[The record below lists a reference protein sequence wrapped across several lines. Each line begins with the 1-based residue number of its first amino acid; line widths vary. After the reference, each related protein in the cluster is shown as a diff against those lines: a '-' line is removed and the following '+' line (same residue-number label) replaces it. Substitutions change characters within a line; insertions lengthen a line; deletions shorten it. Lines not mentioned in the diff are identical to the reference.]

1 MRLYSRLLL
10 LLFIVA
16 TNIVFSQEN
25 TNQAIQQIT
34 VKNGLVSGNVHS
46 ISQDSQGFIWIAT
59 ENGLSR
65 YDGSK
70 IKKYSQTED
79 GTYGITHDFVNT
91 VAAQNDYGV
100 WVGTISGLDKY
111 DHITGGFKHYYFYTA
126 ENATRYF
133 QTVLEIVPLQSG
145 SCFLRTDYAIAL
157 YSQEQDSIIQIST
170 LDTVTPTAIELIDEN
185 TIVVANS
192 KGKIYT
198 LHEDGTKK
206 DVCNV
211 SREVTNLVVVNDT
224 TILASDIY
232 GNVHLIS
239 ENEIQKTYSFPY
251 SGVSSSQKRISSIVA
266 ITDSTFWV
274 GTEGLGILKLNI
286 NGEWTKNAIP
296 QDLLINNNISNLFL
310 DRDKN
315 LWISHIYGGVS
326 LCINKS
332 DQVSYFDC
340 PQEIQNYKTLA
351 LAFQN
356 DVLWVGTEGG
366 GLFKY
371 NTKTKQYKQFSVSK
385 GLLGQPFD
393 NVVTSLFYK
402 DGIMWI
408 GTYNK
413 SVYALDIVS
422 NKLLYVEELQRL
434 LKKRVSS
441 VFVDSKNRVWVGTY
455 SKGIYVFDVLKKEFV
470 KHYIT
475 DSDNSIQTIS
485 CDGITGFKEDSKSNI
500 WVSSY
505 YGISKIAPD
514 GSIKRYT
521 YEKYEGLG
529 NNVVNHIHSDYD
541 GVLWFGTLNGI
552 SYYDE
557 QKDSIVAFSPKYGKF
572 SNVISEM
579 ISYEENSDL
588 IVTPQAIYSLQKKEN
603 RIGYVGACP
612 YGEFSRNAYVLTPT
626 GVLLGTEKGVAHVNL
641 ITLSIEEK
649 HRNINLTDVFI
660 GETSV
665 FDRESPYKGEFVDG
679 AFSFSLPYY
688 EDDITFCF
696 SDFTFDN
703 QNIDEYVYKL
713 EGFQEEWISLTEYN
727 FVSYTNLPSGTYK
740 FIVRKNTANGF
751 SEEKLEV
758 NLHIEEPFWEAWWFY
773 VLYFL
778 IPIIILCFIYKA
790 RVSKIKRAQNKLQKQ
805 VDLRVK
811 DVEEKTQEIEYQK
824 EKVIEQQN
832 IANEQK
838 LEFEKEINNLLLEQE
853 KIKRRIE
860 EKQSELYEAI
870 GEGNVL
876 RAQNEEMEV
885 KLSIISAFSQEM
897 IFRITLPSEKFE
909 YVSDGVKFVTG
920 YEPSDFYN
928 DNKLFRSLLLE
939 EDKLKHKNFRIL
951 ITKGKVP
958 PVTEYRLVSK
968 GGEQKWVVQFNRLV
982 KDVDGKPMYFEAMIK
997 DVSELR
1003 KYKNKEDS
1011 ASLRFKNLEA
1021 ITQNQQEVNFEVDGV
1036 SIIRSVANLLK
1047 STDIS
1052 LNEIRAVMSSE
1063 QDVVAALQVVGDLI
1077 DVLKIDD
1084 GDLQLNHSQCYI
1096 NLLLKDLYK
1105 KFQDEKDKTEKKNI
1119 DFSLSIPNEDENFSF
1134 YTDTFR
1140 LFQVLTNLLGN
1151 AFKFTPKGSVEFGYE
1166 IVDNPEVKA
1175 TKEILFFVKDS
1186 GVGISLEKKAKLFD
1200 GYSFDEN
1207 TNFIHGVGLNL
1218 SKKIIELLG
1227 GRLWVDSTNEL
1238 GATFNVALPL
1248 EKMKGL
1254 KKAEETKEKDESF
1267 SLDWSK
1273 KTLLLAEDE
1282 ENNYDFVIS
1291 SLKRTNIKVI
1301 WAKNGEEAISLFEEH
1316 QREIDVILMDIQ
1328 MPKLNGYEATQQI
1341 KKIDSDTPIIAQTAY
1356 ANYEAKLNCFDAGC
1370 DNYLAKPYKT
1380 RDLIDVLS
1388 KYL

>member
-1 MRLYSRLLL
+1 MRLCNRLLL
-10 LLFIVA
+10 FVFIIA
-16 TNIVFSQEN
+16 ANIGFAQEKTNPSILH
-25 TNQAIQQIT
+25 IT
-34 VKNGLVSGNVHS
+34 VKNGLVSGKVHS
-46 ISQDSQGFIWIAT
+46 VSQDSQGFIWIAT

-70 IKKYSQTED
+70 FKKYSQTED

-91 VAAQNDYGV
+91 VSAQNDCGV

-111 DHITGGFKHYYFYTA
+111 DHVTGNFKHYYFYR
-126 ENATRYF
+126 EDSSRYF

-145 SCFLRTDYAIAL
+145 SCFLRTNNAVAL
-157 YSQEQDSIIQIST
+157 YSIKHDSIIQIST
-170 LDTVTPTAIELIDEN
+170 LDTLTPTAIELIDEN

-198 LHEDGTKK
+198 LHEDGAKK
-206 DVCNV
+206 DVCDV
-211 SREVTNLVVVNDT
+211 SKEVTNLVVVNDT

-232 GNVHLIS
+232 GNVHLVS

-251 SGVSSSQKRISSIVA
+251 SGVSSSQKRISSIVS
-266 ITDSTFWV
+266 ITDSTFLV
-274 GTEGLGILKLNI
+274 GTEGLGILKLNL
-286 NGEWTKNAIP
+286 NGEWTKNLIP
-296 QDLLINNNISNLFL
+296 QNLLINNNISNLFL

-326 LCINKS
+326 LYLNKS
-332 DQVSYFDC
+332 DQISYFDC

-371 NTKTKQYKQFSVSK
+371 NTKTNRYKQFNVSK
-385 GLLGQPFD
+385 GLLGQAFD

-402 DGIMWI
+402 DGVMWI

-413 SVYALDIVS
+413 GVYALDVAS
-422 NKLLYVEELQRL
+422 NKLLYVEELQSL
-434 LKKRVSS
+434 SEKRVSS
-441 VFVDSKNRVWVGTY
+441 VFVDSKSRVWIGTY
-455 SKGIYVFDVLKKEFV
+455 SKGIYVFDVLQKEIV
-470 KHYIT
+470 KHYRT
-475 DSDNSIQTIS
+475 DSDNSVQTIS
-485 CDGITGFKEDSKSNI
+485 CDGITGFKEDAKSNI

-505 YGISKIAPD
+505 YGVSKISPN

-541 GVLWFGTLNGI
+541 GVLWFGTLNGV
-552 SYYDE
+552 SYYNE
-557 QKDSIVAFSPKYGKF
+557 QKDSIVALSPKYGKF

-579 ISYEENSDL
+579 ISYEENADL
-588 IVTPQAIYSLQKKEN
+588 IVTPQAIYSLQRKEN
-603 RIGYVGACP
+603 SIGYVGACP
-612 YGEFSRNAYVLTPT
+612 YGEFSRNAYALTPT
-626 GVLLGTEKGVAHVNL
+626 GVLLGAEKGVVHVNL

-649 HRNINLTDVFI
+649 HRDINLTDVFI

-696 SDFTFDN
+696 SDFTFDK

-713 EGFQEEWISLTEYN
+713 EGFQEEWINLTEYN

-758 NLHIEEPFWEAWWFY
+758 NLFIEEPFWEAWWFFI
-773 VLYFL
+773 LYFL
-778 IPIIILCFIYKA
+778 IPIIILYFVYKS
-790 RVSKIKRAQNKLQKQ
+790 RVSKIERARNKLQKQ

-824 EKVIEQQN
+824 EKVIEQQT

-838 LEFEKEINNLLLEQE
+838 LEFEKEKNNYLSEQE
-853 KIKRRIE
+853 KIKRKLE

-876 RAQNEEMEV
+876 RAQNEEMDA
-885 KLSIISAFSQEM
+885 KLSVISAFSQEM
-897 IFRITLPSEKFE
+897 IFRVSLPTEDIEF
-909 YVSDGVKFVTG
+909 VSDGVKFITG
-920 YEPSDFYN
+920 YDPVDFYN
-928 DNKLFRSLLLE
+928 NKKLFKSLLHE
-939 EDKLKHKNFRIL
+939 EDRQVHKKFRIFM
-951 ITKGKVP
+951 TKGKVP
-958 PVTEYRLVSK
+958 PIAEYRLITK
-968 GGEQKWVVQFNRLV
+968 DGEDKWVVQFNRLV

-997 DVSELR
+997 DISELK
-1003 KYKNKEDS
+1003 KYKDKEAS
-1011 ASLRFKNLEA
+1011 ASLRSKNLEA
-1021 ITQNQQEVNFEVDGV
+1021 ITQNQPDVNIEEDSVA
-1036 SIIRSVANLLK
+1036 IIRFVANLIK

-1063 QDVVAALQVVGDLI
+1063 QDTVAALQVVGDLI
-1077 DVLKIDD
+1077 DVSKIDD
-1084 GDLQLNHSQCYI
+1084 GDLQLNNSQCYI

-1119 DFSLSIPNEDENFSF
+1119 EFSLSIPNEDENFSF

-1140 LFQVLTNLLGN
+1140 LRQVLTNLLGN
-1151 AFKFTPKGSVEFGYE
+1151 AFKFTKKGTVEFGYE

-1175 TKEILFFVKDS
+1175 DKEIVFFVKDS
-1186 GVGISLEKKAKLFD
+1186 GIGISTEKKAKLFD
-1200 GYSFDEN
+1200 GYSFDES

-1227 GRLWVDSTNEL
+1227 GRLWVDSTSEL
-1238 GATFNVALPL
+1238 GAMFNIALPL

-1273 KTLLLAEDE
+1273 KTMLLAEDE
-1282 ENNYDFVIS
+1282 EDNYEFVIS
-1291 SLKRTNIKVI
+1291 SLKKTNIKVI
-1301 WAKNGEEAISLFEEH
+1301 WAKNGEEAISMFEES
-1316 QREIDVILMDIQ
+1316 QREIDVVLMDIQ
-1328 MPKLNGYEATQQI
+1328 MPKLNGYEATLQI
-1341 KKIDSDTPIIAQTAY
+1341 KKIDSDIPIIAQTAY
-1356 ANYEAKLNCFDAGC
+1356 ANSEAKLNCFDAGC
-1370 DNYLAKPYKT
+1370 DSYLAKPYKT